1 LSVRDHTSRHKGIA
15 SPEKPYLRAIA
26 VSVMA
31 ALILAALFLLA
42 RRETSTGWLALKQ
55 IRATSDEG
63 FLYLLIETEG
73 HGGAPDWKRIRY
85 RIAID
90 TYDPKRGE
98 RMLPKPF
105 SAEIA
110 TGAEF
115 LIDLGG
121 PEDSSMRVTPSYDP
135 YPLKGRTEEGG
146 WIVSPP
152 RSAGRFVPMT
162 FEANRERFAR
172 DGRRFPPRY
181 LDRGKLAFV
190 SGPADLRNPH
200 ATVAAGENGAI
211 EIRIPWPLL
220 NVSDPSSLRVLSGE
234 MRPEGSETVETDGF
248 RIYAYSF
255 DAKRREHPLADRLPA
270 AGQRAPLY
278 TWKGWEEPKYR
289 LELKE
294 SARAIGGTMKQL
306 TEVAAH

>member
-1 LSVRDHTSRHKGIA
+1 LSIRDHTSRHKGIA
-15 SPEKPYLRAIA
+15 PPERPYRKAIA
-26 VSVMA
+26 VSVVA
-31 ALILAALFLLA
+31 VLLLVAFFLLA
-42 RRETSTGWLALKQ
+42 RKEKSTGWLAFKQ

-63 FLYLLIETEG
+63 FLYLLLETEG
-73 HGGAPDWKRIRY
+73 QGTPDWKRIRY

-90 TYDPKRGE
+90 THDPKRGE

-121 PEDSSMRVTPSYDP
+121 PGESSMRVTPSYNP

-152 RSAGRFVPMT
+152 RSSGRFVPMT

-172 DGRRFPPRY
+172 DGRRFAARY
-181 LDRGKLAFV
+181 LDRGALVFV
-190 SGPADLRNPH
+190 SGPGDLGNPH
-200 ATVAAGENGAI
+200 ATVAAGENGSI

-220 NVSDPSSLRVLSGE
+220 NVSDPSTLRVLSGE
-234 MRPEGSETVETDGF
+234 MRPEGSESLETDGF

-255 DAKRREHPLADRLPA
+255 DAKRSEHPLVDRLPV

-294 SARAIGGTMKQL
+294 SARAISGTMKQL